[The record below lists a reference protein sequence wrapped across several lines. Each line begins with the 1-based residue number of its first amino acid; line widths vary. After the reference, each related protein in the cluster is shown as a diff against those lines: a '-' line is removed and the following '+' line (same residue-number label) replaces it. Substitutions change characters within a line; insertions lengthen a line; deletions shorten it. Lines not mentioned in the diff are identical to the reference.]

1 MWAQERHSFVEKIA
15 VIGAG
20 AWGTALAIALGRHP
34 SYRVMLWAF
43 EKEVVE
49 SVRSAH
55 VNEPFL
61 AGCPMSEN
69 IEATQSL
76 AEAIGGAEVVLSV
89 MPSHHARRVWS
100 QMKPLLDPQTLL
112 VSATKGIENETL
124 LRMSQVIDDVL
135 THGDGSFSPRLC
147 CISGPTFAR
156 EVAKGFP
163 TAMSVASANPELSAQ
178 VQEIFSDATF
188 RLYRCDDV
196 IGLELGGALKNVI
209 AIAAGVV
216 DGLGYGHNT
225 IAGLIT
231 RGLSEMTRLSVAC
244 GGRAETMSG
253 LSGLGDL
260 VLTCTGGLSRNRSL
274 GMELGRG
281 RKLEEIVADMR
292 GMVAE
297 GVMTTSAAVGLARSV
312 HLEMPILEQ
321 MHAVLEHD
329 KDPREAIHELMHRP
343 LTQESA
349 LFRV

>member
-1 MWAQERHSFVEKIA
+1 MKIA

-20 AWGTALAIALGRHP
+20 AWGTALAIALGRHS
-34 SYRVMLWAF
+34 SYEIKLWAY
-43 EKEVVE
+43 EKDVVD
-49 SVRSAH
+49 SIRATRI
-55 VNEPFL
+55 NEPFL
-61 AGCPMSEN
+61 AGCPLPDN
-69 IEATQSL
+69 IAATQNL
-76 AEAIGGAEVVLSV
+76 AEAIAGAEMVLSV

-100 QMKPLLDPQTLL
+100 EMKPLLHPETLL

-124 LRMSQVIDDVL
+124 LRMSEVITDVL
-135 THGDGSFSPRLC
+135 THGEGSFTPRLC

-163 TAMSVASANPELSAQ
+163 TAMSVASADPLLSAQ
-178 VQEIFSDATF
+178 VQSTFSDNTF

-196 IGLELGGALKNVI
+196 IGLELGGSLKNVI

-231 RGLSEMTRLSVAC
+231 RGLNEMTRLTVAC

-260 VLTCTGGLSRNRSL
+260 VLTCTGGLSRNRTL

-281 RKLEEIVADMR
+281 RKLEEIIRGMH

-312 HLEMPILEQ
+312 NLEMPITEQ
-321 MHAVLEHD
+321 MYAVLEHG
-329 KDPREAIHELMHRP
+329 KDPRDAIHELMNRP
-343 LTQESA
+343 LTQE
-349 LFRV
+349 RVIFPELAPSTHFSK